1 MLMMKKN
8 LVFAIYPAIA
18 KVSRGQTARS
28 RALAGLFA
36 LSAHML
42 PQT

>member
-1 MLMMKKN
+1 MRMIKN
-8 LVFAIYPAIA
+8 KLFLSTYAIFP
-18 KVSRGQTARS
+18 KVSPVQTALGAR
-28 RALAGLFA
+28 AGLFA